1 MCLIEFCTLLS
12 TDCES
17 RKLKLCFHE
26 DMQSLCSAET
36 LNKAYKLAFDQYHHI
51 RAGLELLKEGECNV
65 YSSLGHY
72 MFEKLEQKLQKYS
85 QDVIFQ
91 NALKCALISP
101 LNQENSYHGSPSI
114 FDVDL
119 KGFLSCVELE
129 GNLRYSFKNGV
140 KYSDIIQSI
149 FNEIEKGGWQ
159 DFMRFNHV
167 VNEIEH
173 SEEKSQIKVSCENE
187 EIFYADIV
195 ILTMPIE
202 VLKSFVSNDKIK
214 PKLAKKKI
222 ESIKK
227 FRLGQITKLFVKF
240 KNPVDPAINCIRF
253 YPSSKFYDVM
263 RQILIVPPSE
273 AYATLYGMKR
283 VNKSEWWL
291 LWLNAELTIKLMES
305 NRERFIENLFET
317 LNVNYGLDLKVDL
330 SEFYISDWTTN
341 KFFRGTYSYLPVGA
355 TESDIENLLEPVFY
369 DDDTALLFSG
379 EMSQPKFYST
389 THGAYASGIREAE
402 QIIKL
407 LNFKVVAED

>member
-1 MCLIEFCTLLS
+1 MCLIGICTLLS

-17 RKLKLCFHE
+17 RKLKLCFHK
-26 DMQSLCSAET
+26 DMQSLCSTET

-51 RAGLELLKEGECNV
+51 RAELDLLKEGEFNL

-72 MFEKLEQKLQKYS
+72 MFEKLEKKLQKYS
-85 QDVIFQ
+85 QDIIFQ

-119 KGFLSCVELE
+119 KGFLSYVELE
-129 GNLRYSFKNGV
+129 GNLRYSFKNSV
-140 KYSDIIQSI
+140 KYSDIAQSI
-149 FNEIEKGGWQ
+149 FNEIEKGGRQ
-159 DFMRFNHV
+159 DFIRFNHAV
-167 VNEIEH
+167 DEIEH

-187 EIFYADIV
+187 EIFYSDMV

-202 VLKSFVSNDKIK
+202 IVKSFVLNGKIK
-214 PKLAKKKI
+214 PKLAKEKI
-222 ESIKK
+222 ESIRK

-240 KNPVDPAINCIRF
+240 KNPVDPEIDCIRF
-253 YPSSKFYDVM
+253 YPSSKFYDMM
-263 RQILIVPPSE
+263 RQISKVPLSE
-273 AYATLYGMKR
+273 AYTTLYGMSR

-291 LWLNAELTIKLMES
+291 LWLSTELTIKLKES
-305 NRERFIENLFET
+305 NCEKFIENLFDT
-317 LNVNYGLDLKVDL
+317 LNVNYGLDLKVDF
-330 SEFYISDWTTN
+330 SEFYISDWTSN

-369 DDDTALLFSG
+369 DDGTALLFSG

-389 THGAYASGIREAE
+389 THGAYSSGIREAE
-402 QIIKL
+402 RVIKL
-407 LNFKVVAED
+407 LNF